1 MNAGV
6 GVHLLC
12 FVSLEDY
19 GQGFLIDH
27 AQMALPGREV
37 ANEHVEGWF

>member
-27 AQMALPGREV
+27 VRRAWSGRAIWAL
-37 ANEHVEGWF
+37 